1 MAEQSPYES
10 IELEKS
16 AEVAELLEARHIL
29 DDEIKMVIHHAEATG
44 KKLYQPD
51 NNRFLAKKG
60 IGKVTF
66 YVEYEQGEG
75 KAYRIQTAYCHR
87 AVIEE

>member
-1 MAEQSPYES
+1 MSEEVPYES

-16 AEVAELLEARHIL
+16 GEVVELLEARHIL

-60 IGKVTF
+60 IGKATF
-66 YVEYEQGEG
+66 YVEYEKGEG
-75 KAYRIQTAYCHR
+75 NTYRIRTAYSHR

>member
-1 MAEQSPYES
+1 MSEEVPYES

-16 AEVAELLEARHIL
+16 AEVEELLEARHIL

-66 YVEYEQGEG
+66 YVEYAQGEG
-75 KAYRIQTAYCHR
+75 KAYRVRTAYCHR